1 MELDYKPEKD
11 ERLITRE
18 EDVGLLIFDPNT
30 GEVKVL
36 NETAAAIWNSIDGEK
51 SVANIID
58 AVVQE
63 NPDAD
68 PETVKLDVCKFIK
81 ELQDNTFINV

>member
-1 MELDYKPEKD
+1 MELDFKPEKD
-11 ERLITRE
+11 ERLISRE

-51 SVANIID
+51 SVKNIID
-58 AVVQE
+58 AIVRE

-68 PETVKLDVCKFIK
+68 PETVRLDVCKFMK
-81 ELQDNTFINV
+81 ELQDNTFIKA

>member
-1 MELDYKPEKD
+1 MELDFKPEKD
-11 ERLITRE
+11 ERLISRE

-51 SVANIID
+51 SVENIID
-58 AVVQE
+58 AIVRE

-68 PETVKLDVCKFIK
+68 PKAVKLDVCKFLE
-81 ELQDNTFINV
+81 ELRDNTFIKV

>member
-1 MELDYKPEKD
+1 MELKFKPEKD
-11 ERLITRE
+11 ERLIIRE

-51 SVANIID
+51 SVASIID
-58 AVVQE
+58 AVVRE

-68 PETVKLDVCKFIK
+68 PETVKLDVCKFME
-81 ELQDNTFINV
+81 ELQDNTFIKV